1 MPAAEPANMLPFQEE
16 NLLSE
21 LALTFVDGVGPKTIR
36 ALISRF
42 GTASEVFQAPLR
54 SLKSIPGMGEQRARA
69 VKDSAVMKRAETEL
83 AFIQKHQIKP
93 LFFTDAEYPHR
104 LKQCDDAP
112 SILFYRGSAP
122 LEFQKVLA
130 IVGTRKNTDY
140 GLRVTEALIEGLQS
154 QTDLCIVSGLAFGI
168 DAIAHRKSLQCGIPT
183 IGVVGHGLDRIYP
196 NANKALAREMVGNGG
211 VLTEFPS
218 GTKPDRTNFPLR
230 NRVVAG
236 MSDVTVL
243 VESDIKGGAMITAY
257 MARYYN
263 REVAAFP
270 GRTIDQR
277 SGGPNKLIRDNIA
290 ALITDVSDL
299 LNLMDWQGQKPASKQ
314 QALLFGNLNPEEEHI
329 LNALESGDGLHVDEL
344 LHRTGMPMSQLASQ
358 LLQMEMRGLIR
369 ALPGKMFRRA

>member
-1 MPAAEPANMLPFQEE
+1 MLPFHEE
-16 NLLSE
+16 DLLSQ

-42 GTASEVFQAPLR
+42 GTASEVLQAPLKA
-54 SLKSIPGMGEQRARA
+54 LKSIPGMGEQRARA
-69 VKDSAVMKRAETEL
+69 LKDASVMKHAETEL
-83 AFIQKHQIKP
+83 AFIRKHHIEAH
-93 LFFTDAEYPHR
+93 FFTDAGYPHR

-112 SILFYRGSAP
+112 SMLFYRGSAP
-122 LEFQKVLA
+122 LEVQKVLA

-140 GLRVTEALIEGLQS
+140 GLRVTEALIEGLKD
-154 QTDLCIVSGLAFGI
+154 QTGLCIVSGLAFGI

-196 NANKALAREMVGNGG
+196 NAHKALAREMVANGG
-211 VLTEFPS
+211 ILTEFPS
-218 GTKPDRTNFPLR
+218 GTKPDKTNFPLR

-243 VESDIKGGAMITAY
+243 VESDVKGGAMITAY

-299 LNLMDWQGQKPASKQ
+299 LNLMDWQGQKPSEKQ
-314 QALLFGNLNPEEEHI
+314 QTMLFEKLSPEEEQI
-329 LNALESGDGLHVDEL
+329 LNVLGTVDRLHVDEL
-344 LHRTGMPMSQLASQ
+344 LHRSGMPMSQLASQ
-358 LLQMEMRGLIR
+358 LLQMEMRGLVR
-369 ALPGKMFRRA
+369 ALPGKMFQRA